1 MTSLLTQGPLFLVS
15 LIFMLGIVVVIHE
28 LGHYW
33 AGRWF
38 NAAAESFSVGFGR
51 PIFERVDRR
60 GTRWRVNW
68 IPLGGFVKFVGEQQL
83 PRDVR
88 GGRPDGPEG
97 LAFSSLG
104 VGARSIIAL
113 AGPVANFVLAALLFA
128 LIFLFNGS
136 PRQAISIAEVQP
148 ESPAAMAGLQPG
160 DEVVAI
166 DGARVDNLQDFMTPI
181 IVGSG
186 KSLPITVRREGGERT
201 LTVVPERRERENG
214 VGQIKPM
221 GTIGVGLN
229 VTSREPQRYGPVSAL
244 AAGVNETGATVS
256 LTVDM
261 IGRMVT
267 GKEPLSNLSGPVGI
281 GDITRRV
288 VNQTMGAEQVPLGA
302 RVAAMVW
309 TIVQLCALVS
319 VGIGLFNLLPLPVLD
334 GGHLV
339 FNAYEAVTGKA
350 LPEKIQEASLTAGLI
365 LLLGIAFIV
374 TWGDIVD
381 TGILRSGS

>member
-1 MTSLLTQGPLFLVS
+1 MTSLLTQGPLFLFS

-33 AGRWF
+33 AGRYF
-38 NAAAESFSVGFGR
+38 NAAAESFSIGFGQ
-51 PIFERVDRR
+51 PIFERTDRR

-68 IPLGGFVKFVGEQQL
+68 IPLGGFVKFVGEQQM
-83 PRDVR
+83 PRDGR
-88 GGRPDGPEG
+88 DGRPQGPEG
-97 LAFSSLG
+97 VTFSSLS
-104 VGARSIIAL
+104 VGARSIIAV
-113 AGPVANFVLAALLFA
+113 AGPAANFVLAALLFA
-128 LIFLFNGS
+128 LIFMVNGS

-148 ESPAAMAGLQPG
+148 DSPAAMAGFQTG
-160 DEVVAI
+160 DEIVSI
-166 DGARVDNLQDFMTPI
+166 DGAQVDNLQDFMTPI
-181 IVGSG
+181 IVGTG
-186 KSLPITVRREGGERT
+186 KTLPVTVRREGRAET
-201 LTVVPERRERENG
+201 LSVVPERRERENG
-214 VGQIKPM
+214 VGQVKPM

-229 VTSREPQRYGPVSAL
+229 VTPREPQRYNPVSAL
-244 AAGVNETGATVS
+244 TAGVAETGATVT

-281 GDITRRV
+281 GDMTRRV
-288 VNQTMGAEQVPLGA
+288 VNQTMGADQVPMGA

-309 TIVQLCALVS
+309 TIVHLCALVS

-365 LLLGIAFIV
+365 LLLGIAFVV